1 MMEPKSCNIGVCA
14 NLLVFNFN
22 HVQFMIQCLYYGLLW
37 LTLLE
42 LFWSSLYE
50 ECFFFENASA
60 SWDLV
65 WNFLFLGEFGDF
77 DNAIYQIEDVKDY
90 VFYPEQVRLSEIPSA
105 LSTMSILFCY
115 YLNEHY
121 SHNKA
126 YCQRHYNQ

>member
-1 MMEPKSCNIGVCA
+1 MFI
-14 NLLVFNFN
+14 LR
-22 HVQFMIQCLYYGLLW
+22 IWW

-50 ECFFFENASA
+50 DFENASA

-90 VFYPEQVRLSEIPSA
+90 VFYPEQVRLSEIPSVEHDEYFILL
-105 LSTMSILFCY
+105 LS
-115 YLNEHY
+115 
-121 SHNKA
+121 
-126 YCQRHYNQ
+126 